1 MDLRRTLTQAARRFF
16 NQAARDEFCLEGI
29 RAGDEDEA
37 VVVGGLHVTVS
48 NECIG

>member
-1 MDLRRTLTQAARRFF
+1 MDLRRTLTQAARRFSTRLRAMSF
-16 NQAARDEFCLEGI
+16 AWRGF